1 MRYSILIL
9 LLFVGSCQIA
19 QTPVKTYK
27 PQLSYHD
34 AMAKNLPEPSRTE
47 KALSKVFVA
56 SIIVL
61 FVSAF

>member
-1 MRYSILIL
+1 MKYFIIIL
-9 LLFVGSCQIA
+9 LLFVCSCKMSR
-19 QTPVKTYK
+19 TPVKTYK

-47 KALSKVFVA
+47 KALSKVFVI
-56 SIIVL
+56 SVIVL